1 MKRSAIIVSMGLLAL
16 LMSGCSPV
24 PLDPRG
30 ALEQKAATIDAAVQ
44 DVFDALESAGLAGAT
59 ASGSVDVCGS
69 QPAPGVRYGA
79 GMSVKVGDDLA
90 GGFDALMEQLAATG
104 WQPTDAYDDLKID
117 PAKPMGRVSRE
128 DVTLDV
134 KTGGASIG
142 GKQYG
147 ADEMQLGFTL
157 EDPCV
162 RIPDGASSLDFQ
174 DLDKKIIPRG

>member
-1 MKRSAIIVSMGLLAL
+1 MTRSAIMVCMGLLAL

-44 DVFDALESAGLAGAT
+44 DVYDALDSAGLSGAT
-59 ASGSVDVCGS
+59 ARGSVDVCGS

-90 GGFDALMEQLAATG
+90 RGFDALMEQLTATG
-104 WQPTDAYDDLKID
+104 WQRTDAYDDVKID
-117 PAKPMGRVSRE
+117 QAKPMGRVSRD

-147 ADEMQLGFTL
+147 TDEMQLGFTL
-157 EDPCV
+157 KDPCV
-162 RIPDGASSLDFQ
+162 RIPDGTSSLDFQ
-174 DLDKKIIPRG
+174 DLGRKIFPRE